1 LNFLQTMVSGTTHIT
16 PVGTS
21 KINTESSRQ
30 PKLHKWKRYSAPLKN
45 RYLKEAKMTDESLTN
60 KVLIGIIVIAIV
72 LVLLF
77 MPDLIN

>member
-1 LNFLQTMVSGTTHIT
+1 MS
-16 PVGTS
+16 
-21 KINTESSRQ
+21 
-30 PKLHKWKRYSAPLKN
+30 
-45 RYLKEAKMTDESLTN
+45 DESLTN

>member
-1 LNFLQTMVSGTTHIT
+1 
-16 PVGTS
+16 
-21 KINTESSRQ
+21 
-30 PKLHKWKRYSAPLKN
+30 
-45 RYLKEAKMTDESLTN
+45 MTDESLTN